1 MVASTDVKFYVH
13 TNKNIPQLQNA
24 YGSMINVLDAC
35 LINGISIGAVSS
47 LTASGTTV
55 TALFSDSHNLKQ
67 CQVIKIT
74 GANQPEFNG
83 EHRILTVPNAQSVT
97 FELAA
102 TPSVSAAT
110 GTITA
115 SLPPLGWEKPFSSVN
130 AGGGGK
136 AAYRSTNLLLPSRP
150 FLRVV
155 DELDPVWSSSYAKYA
170 KVGIVEDMTDIDTVL
185 GVQAPFDALNPS
197 KNWVG
202 TGAGASAINGWAKWY
217 YARIRNPTIDNWMD
231 SEGSISGNKIWL
243 LVGSSDFFYI
253 LPSQVDDTIANAY
266 FFGAIESLNS
276 TDAYNTA
283 LSASYNYNAANNW
296 NGTAATTPCSNYSKS
311 LLLQRPHDASE
322 KPAIGSNTAMLPL
335 RGVLGSGQKTMN
347 ADMATNGVNL
357 VDVFIS
363 EYSASN
369 QNMVA
374 AMRGKMP
381 SLKWIA
387 QRPVLGNLSVLID
400 GDESYVF
407 RDVGIAA
414 ESNGGD
420 GNLGQVAFR
429 LT

>member
-1 MVASTDVKFYVH
+1 MVASTDIKFYVH
-13 TNKNIPQLQNA
+13 TNKNMPQLQNA

-74 GANQPEFNG
+74 GAAQSEFNG
-83 EHRILTVPNAQSVT
+83 EHRILSVPTTQTVT

-102 TPSVSAAT
+102 TPSISTAT

-136 AAYRSTNLLLPSRP
+136 AAYRSTNLLLPNRP

-170 KVGIVEDMTDIDTVL
+170 KVGIVEDITGIDTML
-185 GVQAPFDALNPS
+185 GVQAPFDSAFPN
-197 KNWVG
+197 KNWIG
-202 TGAGASAINGWAKWY
+202 TGSGASAINGWAKWY
-217 YARIRNPTIDNWMD
+217 YARIRNPTIENWMD
-231 SEGSISGNKIWL
+231 SEGAISGNKVWL
-243 LVGSSDFFYI
+243 IVGNSDSFYI
-253 LPSQVDDTIANAY
+253 LPSQADDALANAY
-266 FFGAIESLNS
+266 FFGAIESLDD

-283 LSASYNYNAANNW
+283 LSASYSYNAANTW
-296 NGTAATTPCSNYSKS
+296 NATAKTTGISNFVKS

-322 KPAIGSNTAMLPL
+322 KPAIASNTAMLPL
-335 RGVLGSGQKTMN
+335 SGIFGSGQKNMN
-347 ADMATNGVNL
+347 VVAAVDGVHL

-369 QNMVA
+369 QNLVTV
-374 AMRGKMP
+374 MRGKMP
-381 SLKWIA
+381 ILKWVA
-387 QRPVLGNLSVLID
+387 QRPVLSDLSILNN
-400 GDESYVF
+400 GSKSYIF
-407 RDVGIAA
+407 KDVAIGA
-414 ESNGGD
+414 ENNGGNT
-420 GNLGQVAFR
+420 NLGQIAFQ